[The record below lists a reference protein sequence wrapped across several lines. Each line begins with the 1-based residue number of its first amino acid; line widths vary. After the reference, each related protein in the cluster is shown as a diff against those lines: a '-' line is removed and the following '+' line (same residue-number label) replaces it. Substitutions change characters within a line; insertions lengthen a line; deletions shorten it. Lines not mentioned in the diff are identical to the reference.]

1 MRERLYRNRYY
12 ICVYAPIADGE
23 TLLALCSDCRE
34 FAEATGTS
42 YKSAVQILH
51 YLWTGKTNRIRFAG
65 RLCSVAFVDARE

>member
-1 MRERLYRNRYY
+1 M
-12 ICVYAPIADGE
+12 
-23 TLLALCSDCRE
+23 ALCSDPKE